1 MKYTF
6 SDEQIMRTLLRAL
19 WAEGENVIVLF
30 SLMTLANI
38 CQFVSTS
45 SKPDHISIEWLLTIT
60 LAASEFLN
68 GHIVS
73 SSTFH
78 FQHPSSYV
86 IFRGLKP
93 RFEHKFK
100 FKF

>member
-1 MKYTF
+1 
-6 SDEQIMRTLLRAL
+6 MRTLLRAL

-60 LAASEFLN
+60 LALQNAL
-68 GHIVS
+68 GARARRALPVALKLGARLP
-73 SSTFH
+73 TLL
-78 FQHPSSYV
+78 
-86 IFRGLKP
+86 RGAPLGTGAISAP
-93 RFEHKFK
+93 AEWPIRNSG
-100 FKF
+100 